1 MFWSNNGT
9 GVTIKS
15 PQEDSITT
23 QQAAYI
29 AKQYN
34 TMEMNWKK
42 NLDLNTFLRHFL
54 VGEVSG
60 NTDTYWSMYLYKQRA
75 NDTLYV
81 GPCWDFDL
89 AFENDNRT
97 YPISHLNDY
106 IYRTNG
112 STTGYL
118 KTLVN
123 KIVVEDTQAKQ
134 QLLAIWSQVRKAGFT
149 EESFIRY
156 IDEQEALLQQSQ
168 RLNFIRW
175 TILNQ
180 RVHQNPKTYGSYA
193 KEVEN
198 VRNYIRYRIPWMDE
212 KLGFD
217 ASSLDGYG
225 SPAEPEPAEK
235 ILRDGQLIILRNGKE
250 YTVTGLQIR

>member
-1 MFWSNNGT
+1 
-9 GVTIKS
+9 
-15 PQEDSITT
+15 
-23 QQAAYI
+23 
-29 AKQYN
+29 
-34 TMEMNWKK
+34 MNWKK

-156 IDEQEALLQQSQ
+156 IDEQEALMP
-168 RLNFIRW
+168 RR
-175 TILNQ
+175 
-180 RVHQNPKTYGSYA
+180 
-193 KEVEN
+193 
-198 VRNYIRYRIPWMDE
+198 
-212 KLGFD
+212 
-217 ASSLDGYG
+217 
-225 SPAEPEPAEK
+225 
-235 ILRDGQLIILRNGKE
+235 
-250 YTVTGLQIR
+250 

>member
-1 MFWSNNGT
+1 
-9 GVTIKS
+9 
-15 PQEDSITT
+15 
-23 QQAAYI
+23 
-29 AKQYN
+29 
-34 TMEMNWKK
+34 MEHVP
-42 NLDLNTFLRHFL
+42 D
-54 VGEVSG
+54 
-60 NTDTYWSMYLYKQRA
+60 KQRA

-89 AFENDNRT
+89 AFENNNRT

-198 VRNYIRYRIPWMDE
+198 VRNYIRYRISWMDE

-217 ASSLDGYG
+217 ASSLDGYVT
-225 SPAEPEPAEK
+225 PAEPEPAEK

-250 YTVTGLQIR
+250 YMVTGLQIR